1 MATEPIIV
9 REAQADD
16 GPFLRA
22 MIWEA
27 LLASPVFLSHLGVE
41 AIQRHE
47 AQYWSGWTAH
57 PDPAFIAVDENG
69 RKLGAILL
77 KPSGPDRP
85 AAGWRISM
93 GLEANARGQGIG
105 RRLIERAVEFA
116 RADGKR
122 YVNLLVDPTN
132 TRAIALYRRTG
143 FVDVGTRDG
152 VIEMRISFDP

>member
-1 MATEPIIV
+1 MVAEPIIV
-9 REAQADD
+9 REAQTDD
-16 GPFLRA
+16 IPFLRA

-27 LLASPVFLSHLGVE
+27 LSASPVFLSHWGVE

-47 AQYWSGWTAH
+47 EQYWSGWMAH
-57 PDPAFIAVDENG
+57 PDPAFIVLDGNG

-77 KPSGPDRP
+77 KPSDPDNP

-93 GLEANARGQGIG
+93 GLEADARGQGIG
-105 RRLIERAVEFA
+105 QRLIERAVEFA

-132 TRAIALYRRTG
+132 SRAIALYRRTG
-143 FVDVGTRDG
+143 FVDVGMRDN
-152 VIEMRISFDP
+152 VIEMRVSFDP